1 MKQPKLPLCP
11 VSRTANILGLRW
23 SAEILYEFLVHE
35 TRRFQELQDTLE
47 GIAPNTLSNR
57 LKLFEDY
64 GVLVRRYYEEHPP
77 RAEYVMTETGKKLGP
92 IFKAMRDWG
101 ICIQPKD

>member
-1 MKQPKLPLCP
+1 MKQPKFPLCP
-11 VSRTANILGLRW
+11 VSCTANILGLRW

-64 GVLVRRYYEEHPP
+64 GLLERRYYEEHPP
-77 RAEYVMTETGKKLGP
+77 RAEYVMTVKGKKLEP
-92 IFKAMRDWG
+92 VFKAMRDWG
-101 ICIQPKD
+101 MSLQNKD